1 MAYILR
7 SPACVFS
14 LRHTLKVNIQE
25 AALLLPACDMLPSD
39 SLGFN
44 ALIFTFSVPDSSP
57 TSEVNAFVLS
67 TLALVSLNALA

>member
-1 MAYILR
+1 MAYVLR

-14 LRHTLKVNIQE
+14 LRHIIKVNIQE
-25 AALLLPACDMLPSD
+25 VALLLAACDMLPSD

-44 ALIFTFSVPDSSP
+44 GLIFYLSVPDSSP